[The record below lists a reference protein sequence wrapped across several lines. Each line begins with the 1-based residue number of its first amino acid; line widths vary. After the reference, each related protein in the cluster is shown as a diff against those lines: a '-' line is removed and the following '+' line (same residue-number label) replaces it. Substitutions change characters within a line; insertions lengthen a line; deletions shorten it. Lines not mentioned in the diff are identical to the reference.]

1 MTEHVSIC
9 EVGPRDGLQ
18 IAKTRMGT
26 DAKVGWIRAIA
37 AAGVKEI
44 EVGSFVPPRVI
55 PQLSDTPEVV
65 EQCLRIPGL
74 IVQALAPN
82 LRGVQNAYH
91 AGVHKIS
98 IPVSVSEGH
107 SMANLNRMP
116 AQSITMMQEIMDWLK
131 AQPRHVPVVAG
142 CSTAFGCSIDG
153 VVPTANTV
161 ALAKGL
167 ADAGVDQ
174 IMLADT
180 VGYAHPA
187 QIREVV
193 RATHEAIGDTL
204 YGLHLHDT
212 CGLGIANALAGLEEG
227 IRAFDAC
234 LAGLGGCPYA
244 PGASGNV
251 VTEDLVFML
260 ESMGFATGIDLA
272 KLIGARRLLHEAC
285 RPSLCMGRCRRRGY
299 RALSGRRPDIHRS
312 RVRTT
317 GSGRPGGGEPG
328 AGMQWVPA
336 MRQT

>member
-1 MTEHVSIC
+1 MNEFVSIC

-18 IAKTRMGT
+18 IAKTRMT
-26 DAKVGWIRAIA
+26 TEAKVRWIAAIA

-65 EQCLRIPGL
+65 EQCLKIPGL
-74 IVQALAPN
+74 IVQALVPN
-82 LRGVQNAYH
+82 LRGAQNAYN

-98 IPVSVSEGH
+98 IPISVSEGH

-116 AQSITMMQEIMDWLK
+116 AQSITMMREIMDWLS
-131 AQPRHVPVVAG
+131 AQPRKVPVVAG

-153 VVPTANTV
+153 VVPTAKTV

-180 VGYAHPA
+180 VGYAQPA
-187 QIREVV
+187 QIKEVV
-193 RATHEAIGDTL
+193 RATRDAIGDTL

-212 CGLGIANALAGLEEG
+212 MGLGLANALAGLEAG
-227 IRAFDAC
+227 VRKFDAA
-234 LAGLGGCPYA
+234 LGGLGGCPFA
-244 PGASGNV
+244 PGASGNI

-260 ESMGFATGIDLA
+260 ESMGFATDIDLA
-272 KLIGARRLLHEAC
+272 RLLDARKFLREGVPDDPLHGGLGRAGIPRTY
-285 RPSLCMGRCRRRGY
+285 RP
-299 RALSGRRPDIHRS
+299 A
-312 RVRTT
+312 
-317 GSGRPGGGEPG
+317 
-328 AGMQWVPA
+328 A
-336 MRQT
+336 

>member
-1 MTEHVSIC
+1 MTTFVSIC

-18 IAKTRMGT
+18 IAKTRMT
-26 DAKVGWIRAIA
+26 TEAKVRWIQSIA

-65 EQCLRIPGL
+65 AQVLATIPGL
-74 IVQALAPN
+74 TVQALAPN

-98 IPVSVSEGH
+98 IPISVSDGH
-107 SMANLNRMP
+107 SMANLNRTP
-116 AQSITMMQEIMDWLK
+116 AQSIEMMREITVWLG
-131 AQPRHVPVVAG
+131 AQSRKVPVVAG

-153 VVPTANTV
+153 VVPTAKTV
-161 ALAKGL
+161 ALAKAL
-167 ADAGVDQ
+167 ADAGADQ

-187 QIREVV
+187 QIKEVV
-193 RATHEAIGDTL
+193 RATRDAIGEKL

-227 IRAFDAC
+227 IRAFDSC

-260 ESMGFATGIDLA
+260 ESMGFTTGIDLA
-272 KLIGARRLLHEAC
+272 KLIDARRLLHEGLPAEPMHGQVPKAGIP
-285 RPSLCMGRCRRRGY
+285 RTF
-299 RALSGRRPDIHRS
+299 RA
-312 RVRTT
+312 
-317 GSGRPGGGEPG
+317 
-328 AGMQWVPA
+328 AA
-336 MRQT
+336 

>member
-1 MTEHVSIC
+1 MTQSGQQGPFVSIC

-18 IAKTRMGT
+18 IAKTRMTT
-26 DAKVGWIRAIA
+26 DDKVAWIVSLA
-37 AAGVKEI
+37 AAGIREI

-55 PQLSDTPEVV
+55 PQLADTPEIVAKV
-65 EQCLRIPGL
+65 LAALPNL
-74 IVQALAPN
+74 TVQALAPN

-91 AGVHKIS
+91 AGVHKIA
-98 IPVSVSEGH
+98 IPVSVSDGH
-107 SMANLNRMP
+107 SMANLNRTP
-116 AQSITMMQEIMDWLK
+116 AQSIEMMREIMDWLR
-131 AQPRHVPVVAG
+131 AQPRRVPVVAG
-142 CSTAFGCSIDG
+142 ASTAFGCSIDG
-153 VVPTANTV
+153 VVPTAKAV
-161 ALAKGL
+161 AMAKGL

-187 QIREVV
+187 QIKEVV
-193 RATHEAIGDTL
+193 HATREAIGDTL

-260 ESMGFATGIDLA
+260 ESMGFDTGIDLQ
-272 KLIGARRLLHEAC
+272 KLLDARRLLHEGLPEEPMHGQLPKAGIP
-285 RPSLCMGRCRRRGY
+285 RTF
-299 RALSGRRPDIHRS
+299 RA
-312 RVRTT
+312 
-317 GSGRPGGGEPG
+317 
-328 AGMQWVPA
+328 AA
-336 MRQT
+336 